1 MTKKI
6 RKLKHSVKIILFSIL
21 IIMIISGFNIID
33 SKLKNIDESNKIVVT
48 IDMGHGGKDQGTTNQ
63 SEDIIE
69 KDITLQI
76 GEKLAKEL
84 ENTGKVRVI
93 KTRES
98 DEYVGLKERT
108 KISKENNSKL
118 FISIHC
124 NATPDKSYPTHGL
137 ETYYWENNKDSY
149 KLAQSIQNSILS
161 DLNINDRGVKKE
173 KYQVLRESYC
183 PSVLIETGFLTN
195 PKDASNLSN
204 NRYQKKLV
212 KAISKGIQNYLGLDN

>member
-69 KDITLQI
+69 KNITLQI

-84 ENTGKVRVI
+84 DY
-93 KTRES
+93 S
-98 DEYVGLKERT
+98 ERWVQAIINKN
-108 KISKENNSKL
+108 KI
-118 FISIHC
+118 I
-124 NATPDKSYPTHGL
+124 
-137 ETYYWENNKDSY
+137 
-149 KLAQSIQNSILS
+149 
-161 DLNINDRGVKKE
+161 VKGEE
-173 KYQVLRESYC
+173 K
-183 PSVLIETGFLTN
+183 
-195 PKDASNLSN
+195 
-204 NRYQKKLV
+204 
-212 KAISKGIQNYLGLDN
+212 